1 MNISRSFFSLYF
13 FVIAIFVIAS
23 WVLDEAWNSY
33 IEQDVES
40 YTGYQMM
47 LRAVGDYMVQHP
59 EENWSKVADG
69 VSEKYQVPLS
79 LISSEQLANKDEL
92 ANQLK
97 DNDIHIY
104 YDDEKVMLY
113 YWIANTNSILEF
125 GPAKL
130 PSRPNLKAY
139 VRAILLLALGALLFI
154 WIWPMS
160 RDLNNLK
167 YSTNQLAD
175 GNFETRV
182 SEAKSSMVKPMVN
195 TFNMMAS
202 KVKQLLE
209 AHKELTN
216 AVAHELRTP
225 LARSKFAL
233 QILEGVEDPEKRA
246 KYQQQIKG
254 DIAELEELINEMLL
268 YSSME
273 NTQPEMLIE
282 STNIEDIVQSQI
294 AQYQHYHGDIE
305 LVTKEDNIF
314 AACDGHFIDRAMNN
328 YIANAVKYGR
338 DKIRITIEKDEE
350 FCTLTVEDNGEG
362 VSDEFK
368 AVVFDAFSRGDES
381 RNRETGGFGLGLAI
395 VSRIMHW
402 HHGTAGLKDSELGG
416 AAFYL
421 KWPLKVEE

>member
-23 WVLDEAWNSY
+23 WILDEAWNSY

-69 VSEKYQVPLS
+69 VSKKYQVPLK
-79 LISSEQLANKDEL
+79 LISSAQLAGRDEL
-92 ANQLK
+92 SNQLK

-113 YWIANTNSILEF
+113 YWIANTDSILEF

-154 WIWPMS
+154 WVWPMS
-160 RDLNNLK
+160 RDLNHLK

-182 SEAKSSMVKPMVN
+182 PEAKSSMVKPMVN
-195 TFNMMAS
+195 TFNMMAQ

-233 QILEGVEDPEKRA
+233 QILEGIDDLEKRA
-246 KYQQQIKG
+246 KYQEQIKS
-254 DIAELEELINEMLL
+254 DIGELEALINEMLL

-273 NTQPEMLIE
+273 NTQPDMLFE
-282 STNIEDIVQSQI
+282 STNINDIVQAQVE
-294 AQYQHYHGDIE
+294 QYQHYQGDIE
-305 LVTKEDNIF
+305 LVANTAVYAE
-314 AACDGHFIDRAMNN
+314 CDGHFIDRALNN
-328 YIANAVKYGR
+328 YIANAVKYGH
-338 DKIRITIEKDEE
+338 DKIRISIEKDEE

-362 VSDEFK
+362 VSDQFK

-402 HHGTAGLKDSELGG
+402 HGGLAGIKDSDLGG

-421 KWPLKVEE
+421 KWPLKTVE